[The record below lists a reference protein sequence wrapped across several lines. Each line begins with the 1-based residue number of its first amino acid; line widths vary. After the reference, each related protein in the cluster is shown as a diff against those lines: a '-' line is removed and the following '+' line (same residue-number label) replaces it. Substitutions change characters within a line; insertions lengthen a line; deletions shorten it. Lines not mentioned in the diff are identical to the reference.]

1 MNEEKVTYFAKA
13 GPDHTGKVL
22 DVVKRHAE
30 SHNIRTILVASTR
43 GQTGVEAC
51 EVFPPSE
58 YNLIIVTHHAGFRTP
73 GTLELL
79 PEKKGQIEAQGA
91 KILITSHA
99 FSGIE
104 RAVRKDL
111 GTWLPLELFAK
122 VLRLFGEGT
131 KVCVEIT
138 AMAADANLI
147 PMDGSDIIAIAGT
160 GRGADTAWVITP
172 VHSNNFFSMKLKKL
186 LCKPET
192 W

>member
-1 MNEEKVTYFAKA
+1 MSEEKVIYFPNV
-13 GPDHTGKVL
+13 GQRNTDKVL
-22 DVVKRHAE
+22 EMTKRYAVAN
-30 SHNIRTILVASTR
+30 NIRTIAVASTR

-58 YNLIIVTHHAGFRTP
+58 YNLIIVTHHAGFRAP
-73 GTLELL
+73 GEIELL
-79 PEKKGQIEAQGA
+79 TENRDQIEAQGA
-91 KILITSHA
+91 NILIASHA

-111 GTWLPLELFAK
+111 TTWLPLELFAK
-122 VLRLFGEGT
+122 ILRLFGEGT

-138 AMAADANLI
+138 VMAADAQLI

-160 GRGADTAWVITP
+160 GRGADTAWVISP
-172 VHSNNFFSMKLKKL
+172 VHSNNFFDMKLKKL
-186 LCKPET
+186 LCKPEI